1 MSNDSEQIKTY
12 SFSEIASKVIG
23 YCNKIN
29 PVLQGDVEVGDDS
42 VIEIIDQ
49 LIQYLKELKIDS
61 YYFTYGA
68 NQAAQNLSRNVCKK
82 LLEKME
88 FFSKQGEQNIETEKR
103 DNAFIVYYLE
113 AYLYRLHYP
122 EKLSKFL
129 EEYEKF
135 FLNHYAITY
144 QIRGR
149 ELRAKGKFKDAI
161 ENDELALKKL
171 KEKEI
176 ENIGIKVTY
185 AASIAVAL
193 ENRVKGIEQSKI
205 QDSID
210 NVNQAIQMNR
220 VYPRYYYLNA
230 KIKLYKIKNAVY
242 DTNYMTMSF
251 ENWSK
256 IKDAWNKELTE
267 AIVSIEHALNLLK
280 ENERAESYNIFLSTY
295 NLTRD
300 DIKKLQSEIELLGA
314 IYGQM
319 QQFKTHVLEEIQKL
333 EEEWNEDN
341 IQKVEDSL
349 KKKEEEI
356 NKNNKDTLATI
367 QKEFEKKIQDILQ
380 NSQNRYL
387 EILAVFVAIVGVM
400 ITTIGLVTNNF
411 SFREVIFG
419 IIVMNAGILAVYTCF
434 KMVLS
439 KEIHPLYVVILGI
452 TCFVILLSLI
462 FGSSQIWINPF
473 WRINK

>member
-1 MSNDSEQIKTY
+1 MNNESEKIKIY

-29 PVLQGDVEVGDDS
+29 PVLRGDGEGRDNS
-42 VIEIIDQ
+42 VIDIIDQ

-68 NQAAQNLSRNVCKK
+68 NQAAQNLSKNVCKK
-82 LLEKME
+82 LLGKME
-88 FFSKQGEQNIETEKR
+88 DFFNQEEQNVETEKR
-103 DNAFIVYYLE
+103 DDAFIVYYLE

-129 EEYEKF
+129 ENYEKF

-149 ELRAKGKFKDAI
+149 ELRAKGMFKDAI
-161 ENDELALKKL
+161 ENDELALNILEKKG
-171 KEKEI
+171 I

-210 NVNQAIQMNR
+210 IVNQAIQMNR
-220 VYPRYYYLNA
+220 VYPRYYFLNA

-267 AIVSIEHALNLLK
+267 AIVSIENALNLLK

-295 NLTRD
+295 NLIRD
-300 DIKKLQSEIELLGA
+300 DIKKLQSEIDLLGA

-341 IQKVEDSL
+341 KQKVEDSL

-356 NKNNKDTLATI
+356 NKNNKYTLATI

-400 ITTIGLVTNNF
+400 ITSIGLVTNNF
-411 SFREVIFG
+411 SFREVIYG

-434 KMVLS
+434 KMILS
-439 KEIHPLYVVILGI
+439 KQIRQLYLVILGI
-452 TCFVILLSLI
+452 TCTIILFSLI
-462 FGSSQIWINPF
+462 LGDCQIWINF
-473 WRINK
+473 FGG